1 MRSVCGVRMRTC
13 LTLLSER
20 GRLCFPSLHCQGKAC
35 EALLPGVVIVGEL
48 VPVCRARFVLV
59 LLHVPLM
66 VLYGDRFVVDG
77 VEAVW
82 MSEGAG
88 LGVFEEVVLAV
99 FPPLCV
105 TPL

>member
-1 MRSVCGVRMRTC
+1 M
-13 LTLLSER
+13 
-20 GRLCFPSLHCQGKAC
+20 
-35 EALLPGVVIVGEL
+35 
-48 VPVCRARFVLV
+48 PVYRAGFVFV
-59 LLHVPLM
+59 LLHVPLV

-99 FPPLCV
+99 LPPLCV
-105 TPL
+105 APL